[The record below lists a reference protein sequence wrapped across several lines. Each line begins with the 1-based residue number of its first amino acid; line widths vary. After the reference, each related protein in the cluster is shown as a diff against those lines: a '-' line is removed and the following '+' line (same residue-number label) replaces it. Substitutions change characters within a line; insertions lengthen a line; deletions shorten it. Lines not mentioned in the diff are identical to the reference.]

1 MHVNMT
7 THQLGWGLAIILL
20 LASGCASAP
29 PPKSL
34 AAGDLKDIVGLWTGR
49 FDSSGLAR
57 QHVVTIREDGTFQET
72 ATGAVDSSGSVQIR
86 NGLVV
91 FTGSQT
97 KGELQLHASGTE
109 RVLIGQGEVLQG
121 FIRSYT
127 GLSGGRYAIRLTP
140 AR

>member
-1 MHVNMT
+1 MNRRRFLLTSLKRRSSVMLKRPVT

-20 LASGCASAP
+20 LASGCASTP

-57 QHVVTIREDGTFQET
+57 QHVFTIREDGTFQET

-86 NGLVV
+86 NGLAV
-91 FTGSQT
+91 F
-97 KGELQLHASGTE
+97 
-109 RVLIGQGEVLQG
+109 
-121 FIRSYT
+121 
-127 GLSGGRYAIRLTP
+127 
-140 AR
+140 